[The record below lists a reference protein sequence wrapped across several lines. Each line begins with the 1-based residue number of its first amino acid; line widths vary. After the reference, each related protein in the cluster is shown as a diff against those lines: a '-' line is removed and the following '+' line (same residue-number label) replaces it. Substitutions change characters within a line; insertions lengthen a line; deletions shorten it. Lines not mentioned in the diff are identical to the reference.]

1 MALTHA
7 QPGQPVDV
15 RPYGASIADAQ
26 SIALFK
32 SDGLEVMRLAFPAGH
47 HMPAHQV
54 AGELTIHCLEGSV
67 NVQVGD
73 APAVLLPAGHL
84 MYVPGG
90 VSHALTA
97 VQACS
102 VLVTLALRA

>member
-7 QPGQPVDV
+7 HPGQPVDV
-15 RPYGASIADAQ
+15 RPYGARIGAAQ

-32 SDGLEVMRLAFPAGH
+32 SSGLEVMRLVFPAGH
-47 HMPAHQV
+47 HMPMHQV
-54 AGELTIHCLEGSV
+54 TGEITIHCLEGSV

-73 APAVLLPAGHL
+73 APAVLLPEGHL

-90 VSHALTA
+90 VPHALTA

-102 VLVTLALRA
+102 VLVTLAL

>member
-1 MALTHA
+1 MALPHA

-15 RPYGASIADAQ
+15 RPYGAGIGAAQ

-32 SDGLEVMRLAFPAGH
+32 SDGLEVMRLVFPAGH

-54 AGELTIHCLEGSV
+54 AGEITIHCLEGSV

-90 VSHALTA
+90 VPHALTA

-102 VLVTLALRA
+102 VLVTLALR